1 MLDEAM
7 SEQPKPVRTGDSLD
21 NLELMMAID
30 ESIGVD
36 PTLTP
41 AQRERLIHEINE
53 RVERGEFGDM
63 GDLGDDALGILV
75 RKLGPR
81 GPLGQA
87 GAAAKPE
94 ETL

>member
-1 MLDEAM
+1 M
-7 SEQPKPVRTGDSLD
+7 SDQPRPRRTVDSLD
-21 NLELMMAID
+21 NLELEMAID

-41 AQRERLIHEINE
+41 AQRERLIHEIKE
-53 RVERGEFGDM
+53 RIERGEFGDR
-63 GDLGDDALGILV
+63 GDLDDDALGILV

-87 GAAAKPE
+87 GAAAKTE
-94 ETL
+94 EASERP